1 MTTLADILPGLPADN
16 AEALAAARAH
26 VVTTLKP
33 EDQRRVTE
41 KTVIALLGPVDGE
54 AFMQAV
60 EASTLL
66 TARIKSWF
74 KPSEQGID
82 IALPISQALMAQM
95 VADNDILQAH
105 ADALTAY
112 AYETST
118 PFANLTLHEL
128 LIARGTCPV
137 KAVTQLNGFVVIET
151 TGAVEAHNPRLLAD
165 NPRTGERVRINNFR
179 GVSSAG
185 RYEAQVPGEW
195 RGAALYVDDA
205 YGVV

>member
-1 MTTLADILPGLPADN
+1 MTTLTDILAGLPADN
-16 AEALAAARAH
+16 TEALTAAKAY

-33 EDQRRVTE
+33 DAERRVTE
-41 KTVIALLGPVDGE
+41 KTVIALLGVVDGE

-60 EASTLL
+60 ESSQLITP
-66 TARIKSWF
+66 RIKSWF
-74 KPSEQGID
+74 KPSEDGID
-82 IALPISQALMAQM
+82 IASAVSQALMSQM
-95 VADNDILQAH
+95 VTDGLITQQH
-105 ADALTAY
+105 ADILTAY

-118 PFANLTLHEL
+118 PFASLTLHEL

-137 KAVTQLNGFVVIET
+137 KAVTHTNGFVVIET